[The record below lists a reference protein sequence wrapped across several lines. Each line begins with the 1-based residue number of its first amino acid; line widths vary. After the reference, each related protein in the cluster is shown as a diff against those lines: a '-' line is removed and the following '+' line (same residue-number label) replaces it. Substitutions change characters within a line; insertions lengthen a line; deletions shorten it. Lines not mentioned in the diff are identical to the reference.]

1 MTASPL
7 GSLASTV
14 PSPSI
19 TEGGDARLERGPA
32 WAWARKRQAVPS
44 GRSVGNISV
53 LEQEFRRKR
62 ETIGQ
67 KE

>member
-19 TEGGDARLERGPA
+19 TDAGDARWERGPA
-32 WAWARKRQAVPS
+32 WACAKNRQAVPS
-44 GRSVGNISV
+44 GRSEDSIVV
-53 LEQEFRRKR
+53 LE
-62 ETIGQ
+62 
-67 KE
+67 KERFLE